1 MSWPSK
7 TTSHSFRLDH
17 LVPTNH
23 YILAP
28 MAGVSEQ
35 PFREIAFALGA
46 GLAPTELVSAN
57 GLIRNSARTAKYLK
71 HGPSEKPYVVQIFG
85 GEPDVMAQAA
95 ILVKQAGADAIDI
108 NMGCPVP
115 KVTRSGAGSGLLCD
129 PPRAAEVVRRCK
141 EATGLPVSA
150 KIRAGW
156 DATRLNFCD
165 VALAL
170 EEVGVAAVAL
180 HPRTR
185 AQGYAGR
192 ADWSRITALKKAL
205 KRTPVIGNGD
215 VVSVADARR
224 MQEETGCDAVMI
236 GRGALGNPWLFR
248 ELLGG
253 ERATPEERC
262 ALVQQHFE
270 THLQFVGSELPGV
283 RSFRRHFGWYA
294 HGLVGAGA
302 FRATMNRLEDTDAV
316 RDLVRRFFSGAAVEH
331 TMQSVDDADVDYKT
345 AFG

>member
-1 MSWPSK
+1 MPASTFQLGLLSLPN
-7 TTSHSFRLDH
+7 R
-17 LVPTNH
+17 

-35 PFREIAFALGA
+35 PFREIALALGA

-57 GLIRNSARTAKYLK
+57 GLIRASARTSKYLR
-71 HGPSEKPYVVQIFG
+71 HGPTEKPFVVQIFG

-95 ILVKQAGADAIDI
+95 VMVKAAGADAIDI

-115 KVTRSGAGSGLLCD
+115 KVTKSGAGSGLLCD
-129 PPRAAEVVRRCK
+129 PPRAAEIVRRCK

-156 DATRLNFCD
+156 DASRLNFCE

-192 ADWSRITALKKAL
+192 ADWSRITALKRAL
-205 KRTPVIGNGD
+205 KHTPVIGNGD
-215 VVSVADARR
+215 VITPEDARR
-224 MQEETGCDAVMI
+224 MEEETGCDAVMI
-236 GRGALGNPWLFR
+236 GRGALGNPWIFR
-248 ELLGG
+248 QLQGG
-253 ERATPEERC
+253 DPASAEERC
-262 ALVQQHFE
+262 ALVLAHFE
-270 THLQFVGSELPGV
+270 AHLAFVGKELPAV
-283 RSFRRHFGWYA
+283 REFRRHFGWYS
-294 HGLVGAGA
+294 HGLSGAAA
-302 FRATMNRLEDTDAV
+302 FRSAVNQLDAAAAV
-316 RDLVRRFFSGAAVEH
+316 RALVERFFSAAHSERALR
-331 TMQSVDDADVDYKT
+331 SVDEADVDYR
-345 AFG
+345 AAYG